1 MYSLEPQISFSTST
15 QSKKLITYTKG
26 NINTRVQENKLQVI
40 SIIFGQYG
48 NKLLIRFLVGG
59 FVSETLLF
67 DLYSVNGTHTY
78 YQSSVL
84 PD

>member
-1 MYSLEPQISFSTST
+1 MYSLEPQISFSTCT

-26 NINTRVQENKLQVI
+26 NINTRVQENKLRVI

>member
-1 MYSLEPQISFSTST
+1 MYSLEPLISLSTRT
-15 QSKKLITYTKG
+15 QSKKTHYIHKRKYKYAS
-26 NINTRVQENKLQVI
+26 TRKQTVRVI

-48 NKLLIRFLVGG
+48 NKLLVGG

-78 YQSSVL
+78 YQSLML

>member
-1 MYSLEPQISFSTST
+1 MSTRKQT
-15 QSKKLITYTKG
+15 A
-26 NINTRVQENKLQVI
+26 RVI

-48 NKLLIRFLVGG
+48 NKLLIRFVVGG

-84 PD
+84 PDWSSFHKVKLNLQW